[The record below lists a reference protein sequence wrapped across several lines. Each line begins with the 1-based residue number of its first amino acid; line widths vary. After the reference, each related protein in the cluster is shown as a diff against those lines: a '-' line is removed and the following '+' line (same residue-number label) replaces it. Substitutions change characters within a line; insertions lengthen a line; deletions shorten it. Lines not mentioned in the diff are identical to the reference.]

1 MKKSIVLPLA
11 LLLLATALGACSHG
25 VKDKMDN
32 EALEKEFDNA
42 PAWVLTGKSKDDL
55 FAAVGSAVIGKGG
68 KQFAHTEAMAN
79 GRSELARQI
88 SVKVQGLVNNFT
100 QQTGVGTDQTLDA
113 FARQVSKQVSDETLS
128 GSMQKDIWISPSKE
142 LYVLMVLDKNA
153 VESSVRRQVLNSYQQ
168 NSAKWQE
175 FQAKN
180 GNEALDRELKSA
192 FDSPTP

>member
-1 MKKSIVLPLA
+1 MKNNIALLA
-11 LLLLATALGACSHG
+11 LFMLAAALWACSHG

-32 EALEKEFDNA
+32 AALEAEFDKA
-42 PAWVLTGKSKDDL
+42 PAWVLTGQSKDDL

-68 KQFAHTEAMAN
+68 KQFAHTEAMAH

-113 FARQVSKQVSDETLS
+113 FARQVSKQVSDETLA
-128 GSMQKDIWISPSKE
+128 GSMQKDIWISPSNE

-153 VESSVRRQVLNSYQQ
+153 VESSVRRQLLNSYQQ
-168 NSAKWQE
+168 NTARWQE

-180 GNEALDRELKSA
+180 GNEALDRELKA
-192 FDSPTP
+192 TFGGPTP